1 MVANGPLVEESG
13 RVLSRLVGCGVSIL
27 MLILRTGLG
36 YLNGWEVGEESNVRE
51 RRASMVFDSIHHLH
65 RECLGGTSPAIGGKA
80 LETLEV
86 GGASRCGC

>member
-36 YLNGWEVGEESNVRE
+36 YLNGWEEGEESNGRE
-51 RRASMVFDSIHHLH
+51 RRASMVFDSIHHLTIENASEEH
-65 RECLGGTSPAIGGKA
+65 PQRLGGKPWKR
-80 LETLEV
+80 L
-86 GGASRCGC
+86 R